1 MNSAFL
7 DKSQKFSPS
16 LRGKPVIST
25 QIKTNML
32 LICWAGNA
40 VWVKSDVTLSN
51 NLQEQYKYNCLKLKA
66 ME

>member
-25 QIKTNML
+25 QIKTNIL

-40 VWVKSDVTLSN
+40 V
-51 NLQEQYKYNCLKLKA
+51 
-66 ME
+66 